1 MSDEKLR
8 TAILR
13 VNRARADL
21 SVSRDRLKLALE
33 VLTATRASRK
43 RKRGGVTVTREPT
56 T

>member
-8 TAILR
+8 GAILR

-33 VLTATRASRK
+33 GLAAARASRK
-43 RKRGGVTVTREPT
+43 RKLGTGNRE
-56 T
+56 